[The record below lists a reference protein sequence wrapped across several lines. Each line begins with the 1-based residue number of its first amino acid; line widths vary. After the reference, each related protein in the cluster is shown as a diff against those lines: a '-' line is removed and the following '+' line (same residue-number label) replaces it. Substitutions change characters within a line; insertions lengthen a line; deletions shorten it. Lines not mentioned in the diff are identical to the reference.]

1 MPELPANADNAVPGP
16 TVDEPEFTWRFT
28 HKLDTQARVQMPSD
42 WRPTDPNFVFMLCIW
57 PHQPS
62 GRKKA
67 CIKGFTQRVYRDL
80 VRKVDA
86 MRLGDPEA
94 DALRRA
100 LFEDAVKL
108 KLDGA
113 GRLCLPAEMVSEVG
127 LGKEAY
133 FMGLG
138 TQFEI
143 WNKEVLD
150 DCRKTDA
157 ALSTNAFSRI

>member
-1 MPELPANADNAVPGP
+1 MPEIPVSVEGAVPGP
-16 TVDEPEFTWRFT
+16 AVDEPEFTWRFT
-28 HKLDTQARVQMPSD
+28 HKLDTQSRVQMPAD
-42 WRPTDPNFVFMLCIW
+42 WRPGDPNFVFMMCIW
-57 PHQPS
+57 PHRPS

-80 VRKVDA
+80 IRKVDS

-108 KLDGA
+108 KLDSA
-113 GRLCLPAEMVSEVG
+113 GRLCLPAEMVAEVG
-127 LGKEAY
+127 LGKEA
-133 FMGLG
+133 FFVGGG

-143 WNKEVLD
+143 WHKETYEE
-150 DCRKTDA
+150 CRRTEA
-157 ALSTNAFSRI
+157 ALSDNAFNRI

>member
-1 MPELPANADNAVPGP
+1 MSEIPASATSAVPGP

-28 HKLDTQARVQMPSD
+28 HKLDTQARVQMPAD
-42 WRPTDPNFVFMLCIW
+42 WRPNDPNFVFMLCIW

-100 LFEDAVKL
+100 L
-108 KLDGA
+108 
-113 GRLCLPAEMVSEVG
+113 EVG

-143 WNKEVLD
+143 WNKETLD
-150 DCRKTDA
+150 DCRKTDS